1 MIRRPPRS
9 TLFPLHDAL
18 PICDVSSFI
27 FEPLVQ
33 GSAGMRMYP
42 AEILEELVSIAQ
54 EAGVICI
61 ADEVMTGFG
70 RTGKMFATDYLDANP
85 DIFCL
90 SKGLTGGTMPMGITT
105 ASSKIV
111 EAFDTDDIYK
121 TFFHGHSYTGN
132 PVACAAA
139 NASFELTQQ
148 PIFKENT
155 TRIME
160 QHEEF
165 KAHIQGHEKLK
176 GVRNLG
182 TIIAMELDLGTT
194 SYMNKSRNAIYG
206 FFMERG
212 ILLRPLGNIIY
223 ILPPFIISNDELKM
237 IYTAIE
243 ELLDSLE

>member
-1 MIRRPPRS
+1 
-9 TLFPLHDAL
+9 
-18 PICDVSSFI
+18 
-27 FEPLVQ
+27 
-33 GSAGMRMYP
+33 
-42 AEILEELVSIAQ
+42 
-54 EAGVICI
+54 
-61 ADEVMTGFG
+61 
-70 RTGKMFATDYLDANP
+70 
-85 DIFCL
+85 
-90 SKGLTGGTMPMGITT
+90 MGITT
-105 ASSKIV
+105 ASAKIV

-148 PIFKENT
+148 PEFKENIA
-155 TRIME
+155 RVMG
-160 QHEEF
+160 QHEQF
-165 KAHIQGHEKLK
+165 KTHIQGHHKLK

-194 SYMNKSRNAIYG
+194 SYMNKSRNAIYS

-223 ILPPFIISNDELKM
+223 ILPPFIISNDESQM